1 MTMIT
6 IWGRKTSSNVQ
17 VVMWAVAE
25 LGLEH
30 ERIDWG
36 GAFGG
41 NDDPEYRA
49 MNPNGVVPTIR
60 DGELVMWESPAILR
74 YLGAR
79 YGDESFWPADPAE
92 RARLDMW
99 AEWAKTSFCPP
110 LIYNVFWQLVRTPEA
125 QRSAA
130 AITEGANKLKAL
142 TAMIDKRLGDR
153 PFLNGGK
160 LCFADVMIGHA
171 LYRYYT
177 LDFDRAV
184 TPNLDAYYARL
195 QERPAYREH
204 AMVSYESLRV
214 T

>member
-6 IWGRKTSSNVQ
+6 IWGRNTSSNVQ
-17 VVMWAVAE
+17 VGMWAVGE

-41 NDDPEYRA
+41 GEDPEYRA
-49 MNPNGVVPTIR
+49 MNPNGLVPTVR
-60 DGELVMWESPAILR
+60 DGDLVMWESPAILR

-79 YGDESFWPADPAE
+79 YGDEGFWPADPAE

-99 AEWAKTSFCPP
+99 AEWVKTSLCPP
-110 LIYNVFWQLVRTPEA
+110 LISQVFWQLVRTPEA

-130 AITEGANKLKAL
+130 TLATGVDRLKVL
-142 TAMIDKRLGDR
+142 TPMIDARLGDR
-153 PFLNGGK
+153 PFLNGDK
-160 LCFADVMIGHA
+160 LCFADIMLGHA

-177 LDFDRAV
+177 LDFERAE
-184 TPNLDAYYARL
+184 TPNLDAYYDRL
-195 QERPAYREH
+195 QQRRAYQEH

-214 T
+214 K

>member
-6 IWGRKTSSNVQ
+6 IWGRNTSSNVQ

-79 YGDESFWPADPAE
+79 YGDEGFWPADPAE

-99 AEWAKTSFCPP
+99 AEWVKTSFCQ
-110 LIYNVFWQLVRTPEA
+110 N
-125 QRSAA
+125 
-130 AITEGANKLKAL
+130 
-142 TAMIDKRLGDR
+142 
-153 PFLNGGK
+153 
-160 LCFADVMIGHA
+160 
-171 LYRYYT
+171 T
-177 LDFDRAV
+177 L
-184 TPNLDAYYARL
+184 
-195 QERPAYREH
+195 
-204 AMVSYESLRV
+204 
-214 T
+214 